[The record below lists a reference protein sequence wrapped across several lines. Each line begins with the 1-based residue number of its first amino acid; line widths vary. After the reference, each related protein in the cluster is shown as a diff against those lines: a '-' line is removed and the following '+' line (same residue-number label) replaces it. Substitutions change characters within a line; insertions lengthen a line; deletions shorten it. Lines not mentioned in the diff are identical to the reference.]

1 MILSDKT
8 ALITGASRGIGRAI
22 AERFA
27 KEGAKVALVYNRG
40 KEQAESIAA
49 AITAAGGIATIFQHD
64 VGSGSPDGSG
74 EIVDKVVEQWGKLD
88 ILVNSAGIIKD
99 GLFLRMSPEDWG
111 SVVQTNLT
119 GTFFYCQAAARQMMG
134 KRSGSIINISSVAAQ
149 HSNKGQSN
157 YAASKAGIEAMSR
170 TLAAEL
176 ASRKIRVNCVA
187 PGFIETEMTE
197 TVRNMAGDK
206 ISAAIPMKRYGQPA
220 DIAGAALYLASDDS
234 AYMTGAVLTVDGG
247 LSLGASA

>member
-1 MILSDKT
+1 MRLQDKT

-27 KEGAKVALVYNRG
+27 AEGAKVALVYNRS
-40 KEQAESIAA
+40 KEPAEKLAEEIRSK
-49 AITAAGGIATIFQHD
+49 GGEALLFQHD
-64 VGSGSPDGSG
+64 VSDAGGAE
-74 EIVDKVVEQWGKLD
+74 EIVEKLGESWGKLD
-88 ILVNSAGIIKD
+88 ILVNSAGIIRD
-99 GLFLRMSPEDWG
+99 GLFLQMSPEDW
-111 SVVQTNLT
+111 SAVIQTNLN
-119 GTFFYCQAAARQMMG
+119 GTFFFCKASARMMMS
-134 KRSGSIINISSVAAQ
+134 KRRGSIINISSVAAT

-176 ASRKIRVNCVA
+176 ASRKIRVNCIA

-206 ISAAIPMKRYGQPA
+206 IMSAIPIKRYGQPA
-220 DIAGAALYLASDDS
+220 DIAGAAVYLGSDESD
-234 AYMTGAVLTVDGG
+234 YMTGTVLTVDGG